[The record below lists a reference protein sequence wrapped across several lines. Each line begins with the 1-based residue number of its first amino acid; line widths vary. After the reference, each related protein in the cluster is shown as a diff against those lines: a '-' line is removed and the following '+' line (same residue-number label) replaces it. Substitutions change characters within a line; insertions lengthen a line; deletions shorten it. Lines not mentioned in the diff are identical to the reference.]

1 MTQRRIILRRGVA
14 SLLASALLVAPM
26 ATVVAIPAAAE
37 EITPIAEIQ
46 GTGPATTLTETV
58 TTRGV
63 VTASYP
69 TGGFNGFVIQTEG
82 TGPHNK
88 TVGASDAIFVYGS
101 GTANQTI
108 GAFVE
113 VTGTPGEYNG
123 LTQLSNPTVTVL
135 DDVDFAAPLPIALSW
150 PETDEAREAYESM
163 LVQPAGDYTVSNTY
177 STNQYGEV
185 GLAFGT
191 KPLEQ
196 PTDLAR
202 PDTPEAKEVEA
213 DNARRAVTLDDGATT
228 NFLNAANS
236 GLTPPYVSVENP
248 VRVGAAA
255 TFVDSVIVD
264 YRNNTWKLNP
274 TSATPAGE
282 EIATFSNTRTTAPD
296 SDKLGAATHTIAAFN
311 VLNYFTTGGADVTG
325 CTNYKDRAGN
335 PITVNSCPDN
345 GPRGAWDAENIK
357 RQEDKIVAA
366 INKVDASV
374 IGLMEIENS
383 AKLGETADEATATLV
398 TKLNAAAGSDKWA
411 YVPSSSDL
419 PAVEQQDVITNAI
432 IYKKSDVKP
441 LGSSRALGNL
451 SGSGQAFSNARE
463 PLGQA
468 FRPVGGGEPFFVVV
482 NHFKSKGSGTG
493 ADADQGDG
501 QGASNASRVA
511 QATALAAWVPD
522 ALATVAAETETT
534 ISDVALVGDFNSYTE
549 EDPLQVLYNAGY
561 KNATK
566 EHNAGE
572 YSYSYQGLSGSL
584 DHVLYSESFADRVTG
599 SDIWEINSPESIA
612 LEYSRYNY
620 HGTLFYAA
628 DEYRSSDHDPVILGI
643 LGGESDVTD
652 INLINI
658 NDFHGR
664 IDENT
669 VKFAGTIEKL
679 RAEDKEDNTLFLSAG
694 DNIGASLFASSVAQ
708 DKPTLDV
715 LNALDLA
722 TSVVGNHEFDQGM
735 DDLTGR
741 VADASDFNYLGANV
755 YHKGTENP
763 ALEEYHVI
771 DVDGVSV
778 GVIGAVTQET
788 PTLVSPG
795 GIASLD
801 FGDPVAAVNRVAE
814 QLTDGNTEN
823 GEADVIVAL
832 YHEGAGAGTPDGSSL
847 AQEIA
852 AGGAFAKIVT
862 QTDEN
867 VSAIFTGHTHK
878 QYAWLADNGDKAKR
892 PVVQTGSYGENIG
905 HITLTV
911 DKNTKEVLNATATNV
926 ARVTTDD
933 ATLVSTYPRV
943 QEVKT
948 IVDAALAYAQVE
960 GDKPVGSIAADIT
973 SAFTGGEYVDGKFTA
988 GSDGARDN
996 RAEASALGNLVADS
1010 LRETLAAEERGGA
1023 DIGVVNPGGLRADL
1037 LKGEDGVITYAEANA
1052 VLPFV
1057 NNLWTTNLTGAQ
1069 FKTMLEQQWQTNPDG
1084 SIPSRPYLQL
1094 GLSENVTY
1102 TYDESRALGDR
1113 ITSITI
1119 DSQPIDPAAT
1129 YTIGTFSFLAQ
1140 GGDNFRVFNSATGT
1154 RDSGLIDRDAWVS
1167 YLQAHEDLEPSFARS
1182 GVSVTGFTGELA
1194 TKAGATV
1201 ELEVSRMDIRSLG
1214 APANTELV
1222 ATWTGGTLTGSIPAG
1237 TVTISGDSVTA
1248 DLTAPEGAVGAG
1260 SLVLVANPSGTTI
1273 TLPAKVEA
1281 ADPPTPVET
1290 IVTLTAGKA
1299 VAGKKTPLTVT
1310 VTQDGAKLNGKVDI
1324 REGNKTIA
1332 SGTATAGQAKIDV
1345 VLTEGKHTLIAVFT
1359 PTSGPSVNS
1368 TAVIVTV
1375 ARAEQPEPPAGKTTV
1390 TLSAGKSVAGKKT
1403 TLTVTAKE
1411 GTTGLNG
1418 SVKIREGNKT
1428 IATGS
1433 VKNGQAK
1440 VDATFKVGTHRLVAV
1455 FTPTKGKETNSKELV
1470 VKTSKTT
1477 AKVATTLSKKTV
1489 TYPSKATIKVTV
1501 TGNGVRP
1508 TGKIEIRNG
1517 KKKIAT
1523 ATLKKA
1529 SGNTATVTVKLPK
1542 LKPGKYTFSARYVG
1556 DSQVSAAT
1564 SKNVKATVKKQ
1575 KSTTKVA
1582 VSNGGRTIKVNVSAK
1597 ERATGK
1603 VTLTVNGKTY
1613 TKKLSKGKATFTV
1626 QRPYYWGNYTYKVN
1640 YAGDKATAKS
1650 TGSKKYYVGR

>member
-1 MTQRRIILRRGVA
+1 MTQRRTTLRRGVA
-14 SLLASALLVAPM
+14 SLLASALLAAPM
-26 ATVVAIPAAAE
+26 ATIVAAPATANG
-37 EITPIAEIQ
+37 ITSIAEIQ
-46 GTGPATTLTETV
+46 GTGPATTLTGTV

-63 VTASYP
+63 VTAAYP
-69 TGGFNGFVIQTEG
+69 TGGFRGFVIQTEG
-82 TGPHNK
+82 TGPSNK
-88 TVGASDAIFVYGS
+88 TVDASDAIFVYLN
-101 GTANQTI
+101 TAAVDTYPAV
-108 GAFVE
+108 GDFVE
-113 VTGTPGEYNG
+113 VTGTPGEFNG
-123 LTQLSNPTVTVL
+123 LTQLSNPTVTPVAGE
-135 DDVDFAAPLPIALSW
+135 DFTVPEPIALEW
-150 PETDEAREAYESM
+150 PATDEAREVYESM
-163 LVQPAGDYTVSNTY
+163 LVAPAGTYTVSNTY

-202 PDTPEAKEVEA
+202 PNTPKAADVEA
-213 DNARRAVTLDDGATT
+213 DNARRAVTLDDGAST
-228 NFLNAANS
+228 NFLSSANS

-255 TFVDSVIVD
+255 TFADSVIVD

-282 EIATFSNTRTTAPD
+282 EVATFSNTRTTSPD

-311 VLNYFTTGGADVTG
+311 VLNYFTTTG
-325 CTNYKDRAGN
+325 EDWAQTCTSYKDRAGN

-345 GPRGAWDAENIK
+345 GPRGAWNAENLK

-398 TKLNAAAGSDKWA
+398 EKLNAAAQSDKWD
-411 YVPSSSDL
+411 YIRSSSDL
-419 PAVEQQDVITNAI
+419 PEIAQQDVITNAI
-432 IYKKSDVKP
+432 IYQKDEVQP
-441 LGSSRALGNL
+441 VGASRALGNA
-451 SGSGQAFSNARE
+451 SAAGQPYVNARE
-463 PLGQA
+463 PIGQA
-468 FRPVGGGEPFFVVV
+468 FAPVGGGEPFFVVV
-482 NHFKSKGSGTG
+482 NHFKSKGSAGPLEG
-493 ADADQGDG
+493 DADAGDG

-511 QATALAAWVPD
+511 QARALTEWVPQ
-522 ALATVAAETETT
+522 ALSKIKTETGT
-534 ISDVALVGDFNSYTE
+534 IVRDVALVGDFNSYAQ
-549 EDPLQVLYNAGY
+549 EDPMQVFYNAGY

-599 SDIWEINSPESIA
+599 SDVWEINSPESIA
-612 LEYSRYNY
+612 LEYSRHNY
-620 HGTLFYAA
+620 HGTLFYAPSA
-628 DEYRSSDHDPVILGI
+628 YRSSDHDPVILGI
-643 LGGESDVTD
+643 LGGQSDVTD
-652 INLINI
+652 IHLIDI

-664 IDENT
+664 IDANT

-679 RAEDKEDNTLFLSAG
+679 RAESGEDNTLFLSAG

-722 TSVVGNHEFDQGM
+722 TSAVGNHEFDQGM

-741 VADASDFNYLGANV
+741 VSDESDFNYLGANV
-755 YHKGTENP
+755 YHKGTENA
-763 ALEEYHVI
+763 ALKEYDLF

-778 GVIGAVTQET
+778 AVIGAVTEET

-795 GIASLD
+795 GIASID

-814 QLTDGNTEN
+814 QLTDGNEDN
-823 GEADVIVAL
+823 DEADVIVAL
-832 YHEGAGAGTPDGSSL
+832 YHEGAGAGIPDGSSL
-847 AQEIA
+847 TQEIA

-878 QYAWLADNGDKAKR
+878 QYAWLADNGNKAKR
-892 PVVQTGSYGENIG
+892 PVVQTGSYGENVG

-911 DKNTKEVLNATATNV
+911 DKNTKEVLNAAATNV

-943 QEVKT
+943 EEVKT

-960 GDKPVGSIAADIT
+960 GSKPVGSIAADIT

-996 RAEASALGNLVADS
+996 RAEASALGNLVANS

-1037 LKGEDGVITYAEANA
+1037 RMKGTDGTITYAEANA

-1167 YLQAHEDLEPSFARS
+1167 YLQKHQDLKPSFARS
-1182 GVSVTGFTGELA
+1182 GVSVEGFDGEVAAKVGQNVSLNLA
-1194 TKAGATV
+1194 RLDV
-1201 ELEVSRMDIRSLG
+1201 FSLG

-1222 ATWTGGTLTGSIPAG
+1222 ATWTGGTLTGSVPAG
-1237 TVTISGDSVTA
+1237 TVTISGNSVTA
-1248 DLTAPEGAVGAG
+1248 DLTVPEGAVGAG

-1273 TLPAKVEA
+1273 ALPAKVEA
-1281 ADPPTPVET
+1281 ADPPTPAET
-1290 IVTLTAGKA
+1290 IVTLT
-1299 VAGKKTPLTVT
+1299 
-1310 VTQDGAKLNGKVDI
+1310 
-1324 REGNKTIA
+1324 
-1332 SGTATAGQAKIDV
+1332 
-1345 VLTEGKHTLIAVFT
+1345 
-1359 PTSGPSVNS
+1359 
-1368 TAVIVTV
+1368 
-1375 ARAEQPEPPAGKTTV
+1375 
-1390 TLSAGKSVAGKKT
+1390 AGKSVAGKKT

-1411 GTTGLNG
+1411 GTTRLNG

-1428 IATGS
+1428 IATGT

-1440 VDATFKVGTHRLVAV
+1440 LGVTFKAGTHRLVAV
-1455 FTPTKGKETNSKELV
+1455 FTPTKGKETSSKELV
-1470 VKTSKTT
+1470 VKTGKTT
-1477 AKVATTLSKKTV
+1477 AKVTATLSKKTV
-1489 TYPSKATIKVTV
+1489 TYPAKATIKVTV
-1501 TGNGVRP
+1501 RGDRVRP

-1529 SGNTATVTVKLPK
+1529 AGNTATATVKLPK
-1542 LKPGKYTFSARYVG
+1542 LKPGKYTLSARYVG

-1564 SKNVKATVKKQ
+1564 SKSVKATVKKQ

-1582 VSNGGRTIKVNVSAK
+1582 VSNGGRTVKVTVSAK

-1603 VTLTVNGKTY
+1603 VTLRVNGRTY
-1613 TKKLSKGKATFTV
+1613 TEKLSKGKATITV
-1626 QRPYYWGNYTYKVN
+1626 QRPYYWGNYTYKVS

-1650 TGSKKYYVGR
+1650 TGSARYYVGR